1 MLRFLPTR
9 MPPIPAGTFVSRS
22 AAALWLALWFCI
34 ASPGEVAAQ
43 GQSATEGSAR
53 RVNGL
58 LVKFKDAPAHEAT
71 RRAALSASR
80 DSVAVAAVAAAAA
93 HERRVQQTL
102 AVTGLSGTRLQ
113 AFGRAALHLRWDQP
127 LSAAQAEQH
136 AERLRQRPEVEWVV
150 LNERERR
157 LQVPTPND
165 PMFAAS
171 AGNTGQWW
179 LHPVSGANGNVL
191 NARLRGVPGLQTA
204 WLRSTGVGAAAPIA
218 VAVLDTGITVHPDLD
233 ANVLPGYDF
242 VSTVEYAG
250 DGNGRDADPADPGDF
265 VSAQDKS
272 ANPVAFSSC
281 AIENSSWHG
290 TNIAGVVAAV
300 TNNGDGVAG
309 VNWNARIVPVRVAG
323 KCGAEVADIID
334 GMYWAAGEQL
344 YDSANRPLPLNAHPA
359 RVINISFGGT
369 AACGPAYQ
377 TAINDL
383 ATRGVVVVAAAGNE
397 HGNPTRP
404 ASCNGVIG
412 VAALNRDGFKAT
424 YSNFGAALAIA
435 TAGGDPVDE
444 GRWGALLGDDGLL
457 TIDNFGITAPA
468 PPSQSYSRIAGT
480 SFAAPIVA
488 GTISLML
495 GVNPNLTV
503 TQIIDGLKHSA
514 RPHVV
519 SGRIGACSAQ
529 NPGRCLCTTLTCGAG
544 ILDAD
549 EALIFAGN
557 PINYRPPNRPLIN
570 IDSDDVIA
578 AAALGQDLDANATGG
593 GGSGGGGG
601 ASSPAFL
608 FALAFAVALLAR
620 RRT

>member
-1 MLRFLPTR
+1 MPRPPSGRFL
-9 MPPIPAGTFVSRS
+9 SRT
-22 AAALWLALWFCI
+22 AAATLLLALGFSS
-34 ASPGEVAAQ
+34 ASPGGVAAQ
-43 GQSATEGSAR
+43 GQTATRGSAGP
-53 RVNGL
+53 VNGL
-58 LVKFKDAPAHEAT
+58 LVKFKEAPAHEAT
-71 RRAALSASR
+71 RKAALSATH
-80 DSVAVAAVAAAAA
+80 DGAALAAAAA
-93 HERRVQQTL
+93 HERRVQRTL
-102 AVTGLSGTRLQ
+102 AATALSGTHQ
-113 AFGRAALHLRWDQP
+113 QPFGRDALHLRWDRP
-127 LSAAQAEQH
+127 LSPAQAEQH

-165 PMFAAS
+165 PMFAAY
-171 AGNTGQWW
+171 AGETGQWW
-179 LHPVSGANGNVL
+179 LHPVSGANGNAL

-218 VAVLDTGITVHPDLD
+218 VAVLDTGITVHPDLG

-272 ANPVAFSSC
+272 ANPVPFSGC

-309 VNWNARIVPVRVAG
+309 VNWNGRIVPVRVAG

-334 GMYWAAGEQL
+334 GMRWAAGL
-344 YDSANRPLPLNAHPA
+344 PVSGMPLNANPA
-359 RVINISFGGT
+359 RIVNISFGGT

-377 TAINDL
+377 EAIDEL
-383 ATRGVVVVAAAGNE
+383 RSRGVVVVAAAGNE

-404 ASCNGVIG
+404 ASCSGVLG
-412 VAALNRDGFKAT
+412 VAALNRDGFKAS
-424 YSNFGAALAIA
+424 YSNFGAVLAIA

-457 TIDNFGITAPA
+457 TIDNFGVTAPA
-468 PPSQSYSRIAGT
+468 PASQSYSRIAGT

-495 GVNPNLTV
+495 SVNPNLTV
-503 TQIIDGLKHSA
+503 AQIIDGLRRSA

-519 SGRIGACSAQ
+519 SSRIGVCSAQ
-529 NPGRCLCTTLTCGAG
+529 NPGRCVCTTSTCGAG
-544 ILDAD
+544 LLDAD
-549 EALIFAGN
+549 EALRFAQD
-557 PINYRPPNRPLIN
+557 PLAYAPLSRSAAN
-570 IDSDDVIA
+570 IDSADVIA
-578 AAALGQDLDANATGG
+578 AIALGQDLDANATGG
-593 GGSGGGGG
+593 GGGGGGG
-601 ASSPAFL
+601 AASPAFL
-608 FALAFAVALLAR
+608 FALAFAVALLSR
-620 RRT
+620 RRA

>member
-1 MLRFLPTR
+1 MLRFLPAR
-9 MPPIPAGTFVSRS
+9 MPPPPFGTFVSRS

-43 GQSATEGSAR
+43 SQTASEGSTN

-71 RRAALSASR
+71 RKAALSASR
-80 DSVAVAAVAAAAA
+80 DSGAVAAMAAAAA

-102 AVTGLSGTRLQ
+102 AVAGLSGTRQQ
-113 AFGRAALHLRWDQP
+113 AFGRAALHLRWEQP

-157 LQVPTPND
+157 LQLPTPND
-165 PMFAAS
+165 PMFAAG
-171 AGNTGQWW
+171 AGDTGQWW

-191 NARLRGVPGLQTA
+191 TARLRGVPGLQTA

-265 VSAQDKS
+265 VSAQDKAS
-272 ANPVAFSSC
+272 PSGAFSAC

-323 KCGAEVADIID
+323 KCGADVADIID
-334 GMYWAAGEQL
+334 GMRWAAGL
-344 YDSANRPLPLNAHPA
+344 PVSGVPLLNAHPV
-359 RVINISFGGT
+359 RIVNISFGGT

-377 TAINDL
+377 DAIDEL
-383 ATRGVVVVAAAGNE
+383 RGQGVVVVAAAGNE

-412 VAALNRDGFKAT
+412 VAALNRDGFKAS

-444 GRWGALLGDDGLL
+444 GRWGALLGDDMLL
-457 TIDNFGITAPA
+457 TIHNFGIAAPE

-495 GVNPNLTV
+495 SVNPNLTV
-503 TQIIDGLKHSA
+503 AQIIDGLRRSA

-519 SGRIGACSAQ
+519 SSRIGVCSAQ
-529 NPGRCLCTTLTCGAG
+529 NPGRCVCTTSTCGAG
-544 ILDAD
+544 LLDAD
-549 EALIFAGN
+549 EALRFAQD
-557 PINYRPPNRPLIN
+557 PLAYAPLSRSAAN
-570 IDSDDVIA
+570 IDSADVIA
-578 AAALGQDLDANATGG
+578 AIALGQDLDANATGG
-593 GGSGGGGG
+593 GGGGGGGG
-601 ASSPAFL
+601 AASPAFL
-608 FALAFAVALLAR
+608 FALAFAVALLSR
-620 RRT
+620 RRA

>member
-1 MLRFLPTR
+1 MLL
-9 MPPIPAGTFVSRS
+9 
-22 AAALWLALWFCI
+22 LALLLSI
-34 ASPGEVAAQ
+34 ASPGGAAAQ
-43 GQSATEGSAR
+43 GHTATEGSAG

-71 RRAALSASR
+71 RKAAQSASR
-80 DSVAVAAVAAAAA
+80 DSAAVAAAAA

-102 AVTGLSGTRLQ
+102 AVTGLSGTRQ
-113 AFGRAALHLRWDQP
+113 HPFGRAAMHLRWEQP
-127 LSAAQAEQH
+127 LGTAQAEQH

-179 LHPVSGANGNVL
+179 LQPVSGANGNAL

-204 WLRSTGVGAAAPIA
+204 WVRSTGVGAAAPVA
-218 VAVLDTGITVHPDLD
+218 VAVLDTGITLHPDLD

-272 ANPVAFSSC
+272 ANPVAFSGC

-323 KCGAEVADIID
+323 KCGADVADIIE
-334 GMYWAAGEQL
+334 GMRWAAGL
-344 YDSANRPLPLNAHPA
+344 PVSGVPLNANPV
-359 RVINISFGGT
+359 RIVNISFGGT

-377 TAINDL
+377 EAIDEL
-383 ATRGVVVVAAAGNE
+383 RREGVVVVAAAGNE

-435 TAGGDPVDE
+435 TVGGDPVDE

-480 SFAAPIVA
+480 SFGAPVVA

-495 GVNPNLTV
+495 SVNPNLTV
-503 TQIIDGLKHSA
+503 TQIIDGLKRSA

-519 SGRIGACSAQ
+519 SSRIGACSAQ
-529 NPGRCLCTTLTCGAG
+529 NPGRCICTTLTCGAG
-544 ILDAD
+544 LLDAD
-549 EALIFAGN
+549 EALRFAQDPLG
-557 PINYRPPNRPLIN
+557 YAALNRSAAN
-570 IDSDDVIA
+570 IDSADVIA
-578 AAALGQDLDANATGG
+578 AVALGQDLDANATGG
-593 GGSGGGGG
+593 GGGGGGG
-601 ASSPAFL
+601 AASPAFL
-608 FALAFAVALLAR
+608 FALALAVALLAR
-620 RRT
+620 RRG

>member
-1 MLRFLPTR
+1 
-9 MPPIPAGTFVSRS
+9 MPPLPSGTFVPRS
-22 AAALWLALWFCI
+22 AAALWLALCFSI
-34 ASPGEVAAQ
+34 ASPGEVVAQ
-43 GQSATEGSAR
+43 GQTATEGSAR

-71 RRAALSASR
+71 RKAALSASR
-80 DSVAVAAVAAAAA
+80 DSGAVAAMAAAAA

-102 AVTGLSGTRLQ
+102 AVTGLSGTRQQ

-136 AERLRQRPEVEWVV
+136 AERLRQRPEVEWAV

-179 LHPVSGANGNVL
+179 LHPVSGANGNAL
-191 NARLRGVPGLQTA
+191 NARLRGVPGLQSA
-204 WLRSTGVGAAAPIA
+204 WVRSTGVGAAAPVA

-250 DGNGRDADPADPGDF
+250 DGDGRDADPADPGDF

-272 ANPVAFSSC
+272 ANAVAFSSC

-323 KCGAEVADIID
+323 KCGADVADIIE
-334 GMYWAAGEQL
+334 GMRWAAGL
-344 YDSANRPLPLNAHPA
+344 PVSGVPLNANPV
-359 RVINISFGGT
+359 RIVNISFGGT
-369 AACGPAYQ
+369 AACGAAYQ
-377 TAINDL
+377 DAIDEL
-383 ATRGVVVVAAAGNE
+383 KRHGQGVIVVAAAGNE

-412 VAALNRDGFKAT
+412 VAALNRDGFKAS

-457 TIDNFGITAPA
+457 TIDNFGITAPS

-495 GVNPNLTV
+495 SVNPNLTV
-503 TQIIDGLKHSA
+503 TQIIDGLKRSA

-529 NPGRCLCTTLTCGAG
+529 NPGRCVCTTSTCGAG
-544 ILDAD
+544 VLDAD
-549 EALIFAGN
+549 EALRFAQN
-557 PINYRPPNRPLIN
+557 PLGYAPLSRSAAN
-570 IDSDDVIA
+570 IDSADVIA
-578 AAALGQDLDANATGG
+578 AVALGQDLDANATGG
-593 GGSGGGGG
+593 GGGGGGGGG
-601 ASSPAFL
+601 AASPAFL
-608 FALAFAVALLAR
+608 FVLAFAVALLSR
-620 RRT
+620 RRA

>member
-1 MLRFLPTR
+1 MLL
-9 MPPIPAGTFVSRS
+9 
-22 AAALWLALWFCI
+22 LALWFSI
-34 ASPGEVAAQ
+34 AGPGEVVAQ
-43 GQSATEGSAR
+43 GQTATESSAG

-58 LVKFKDAPAHEAT
+58 LVKFKDAPTHEAT
-71 RRAALSASR
+71 RKAALSAGR
-80 DSVAVAAVAAAAA
+80 DSAAVAEAAA

-102 AVTGLSGTRLQ
+102 AVAGLGVTRQQ

-136 AERLRQRPEVEWVV
+136 AERLRQRPEIEWVV

-179 LHPVSGANGNVL
+179 LQPVSGANGNVL

-204 WLRSTGVGAAAPIA
+204 WLRSTGVGAAAPVA
-218 VAVLDTGITVHPDLD
+218 VAVLDTGITVHPDMD

-250 DGNGRDADPADPGDF
+250 DGTGRDADPADPGDF
-265 VSAQDKS
+265 VSAQDKAS
-272 ANPVAFSSC
+272 PSGAFSAC

-323 KCGAEVADIID
+323 KCGADVADIID
-334 GMYWAAGEQL
+334 GMRWAAGL
-344 YDSANRPLPLNAHPA
+344 PVSGVPLNANPV
-359 RVINISFGGT
+359 RIVNISFGGT

-377 TAINDL
+377 DAIDEL
-383 ATRGVVVVAAAGNE
+383 RGQGVVVVAAAGNE
-397 HGNPTRP
+397 HGSPTRP
-404 ASCNGVIG
+404 ASCSGAIG
-412 VAALNRDGFKAT
+412 VAALNRDGFKAS

-444 GRWGALLGDDGLL
+444 GRWGTLLGDDGLL

-495 GVNPNLTV
+495 SVNPNLTV
-503 TQIIDGLKHSA
+503 TQIIDGLKRSA

-519 SGRIGACSAQ
+519 SSRIGACSAQ
-529 NPGRCLCTTLTCGAG
+529 NPGRCVCTTSTCGAG
-544 ILDAD
+544 MLDAD
-549 EALIFAGN
+549 EALRFAQN
-557 PINYRPPNRPLIN
+557 PLGYVALSRSAAN
-570 IDSDDVIA
+570 IDSADVVA
-578 AAALGQDLDANATGG
+578 AVALGQDLDANATGG
-593 GGSGGGGG
+593 GGGGGGGG
-601 ASSPAFL
+601 AASPAFL
-608 FALAFAVALLAR
+608 FALACAIALLSR
-620 RRT
+620 RRA